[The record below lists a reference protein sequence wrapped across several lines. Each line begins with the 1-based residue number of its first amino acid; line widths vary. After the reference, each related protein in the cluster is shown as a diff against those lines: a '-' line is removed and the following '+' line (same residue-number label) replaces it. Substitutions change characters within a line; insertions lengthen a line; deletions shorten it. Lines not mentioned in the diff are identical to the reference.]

1 MAAGRPQI
9 WHRPARAIRRLL
21 IRPHHDV
28 HVAIWVWGGL
38 AVLCLAAGLMV
49 SNNPGRS
56 DAFLEVRRW
65 LVLWQSGANVYEL
78 PKLFVDYP
86 PHALVF
92 MSPLLWFPQ
101 VGGEVWFA
109 VFNVAVCAL
118 TAWTIVSL
126 TSGYAA
132 VPLSR
137 TERLAY
143 ALMLLVWSPT
153 RVGIWNGQ
161 TSPALILCCCLALRM
176 SEWSSVLAGLLM
188 AVGLSKP
195 HIALGF
201 VLLAAFCRMW
211 KMLGVAVITAIVA
224 AFTYTVTV
232 SRSPMD
238 VFSQY
243 LTNLFDVYGGPT
255 FLRAE
260 VDLRPFFTDLIP
272 NYDVAESL
280 YLAWATALGVYL
292 LYLIWR
298 GRNVPDAGVWVM
310 AAGLMWSLAV
320 FPFRRYGMLLIAPT
334 VLLMLWQPRLSERRL
349 TLVGAM
355 IFIIAAD
362 MPFIVRHALV
372 SYGPVAAAKYA
383 FLMHYFN
390 RVVTVVCLVTAFRML
405 AKLSA
410 QPAADP
416 SASS

>member
-1 MAAGRPQI
+1 MAGRPTI
-9 WHRPARAIRRLL
+9 WTRPVRAVRRLL

-38 AVLCLAAGLMV
+38 ALACLIAGVMV

-56 DAFLEVRRW
+56 DAYIEVRNW
-65 LVLWQSGANVYEL
+65 LTIWRSGVNVYEQRAL
-78 PKLFVDYP
+78 LVDYP

-92 MSPLLWFPQ
+92 MSPLLWFPS
-101 VGGEVWFA
+101 VGGEFWFA
-109 VFNVAVCAL
+109 LFNVVVCAI

-176 SEWSSVLAGLLM
+176 SQWSPVVAGTLLAI
-188 AVGLSKP
+188 GLSKP
-195 HIALGF
+195 HVAFGF

-211 KMLGVAVITAIVA
+211 KMLSVAVVA
-224 AFTYTVTV
+224 AVAAAFAYTLTV
-232 SRSPMD
+232 SRAPVD
-238 VFSQY
+238 VFNQY
-243 LTNLFDVYGGPT
+243 LANLFDVYGGPT

-272 NYDVAESL
+272 DYNVAESI
-280 YLAWATALGVYL
+280 YLAWASVLGAYL
-292 LYLIWR
+292 LWLAWR
-298 GRNVPDAGVWVM
+298 GRNIPDAGVWVM
-310 AAGLMWSLAV
+310 AAGMMWALSV

-334 VLLMLWQPRLSERRL
+334 VLMMLWQPRLSEWRL
-349 TLVGAM
+349 TLVGVL
-355 IFIIAAD
+355 IFVIAAD
-362 MPFIVRHALV
+362 LPFLVRHALV
-372 SYGPVAAAKYA
+372 TYGPASAAKYA
-383 FLMHYFN
+383 FLTHYFN
-390 RVVTVVCLVTAFRML
+390 RVVTVICLVTAFRTL
-405 AKLSA
+405 ARISA
-410 QPAADP
+410 RPAAVP
-416 SASS
+416 IATS